1 LVLVISK
8 EIAYIWSLCL
18 ADTQLICHTYI
29 PEGGNMTKADYA
41 GFVHECLAKLSDID
55 QQINMLDPEIHQD
68 KIAYLR
74 EQTLEIQLLADRQL
88 ATI

>member
-1 LVLVISK
+1 
-8 EIAYIWSLCL
+8 
-18 ADTQLICHTYI
+18 
-29 PEGGNMTKADYA
+29 MTRADYA
-41 GFVHECLAKLSDID
+41 GFVHDCLAKLSELG

-74 EQTLEIQLLADRQL
+74 EQSLRIQLLADKQL